1 LLLHR
6 GANLEAVTEQGY
18 TALHIAAMQG
28 YPDVA
33 KELLKRSANVSAV
46 TQKYHTALHIA
57 TMKV

>member
-1 LLLHR
+1 M
-6 GANLEAVTEQGY
+6 TEQGY